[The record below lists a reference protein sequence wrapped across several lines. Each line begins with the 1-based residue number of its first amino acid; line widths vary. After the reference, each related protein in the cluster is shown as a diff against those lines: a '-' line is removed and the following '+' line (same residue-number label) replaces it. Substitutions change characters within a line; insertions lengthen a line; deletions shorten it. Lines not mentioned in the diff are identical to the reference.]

1 MSPTPAELA
10 EWSAWTALPGALT
23 PEDLRLVDALDA
35 GGDADARLDV
45 RERRGQVEVRS
56 RSWVG
61 RVRLAGTD
69 IVIRPKLA
77 GLEPGLIRMLEEV
90 GGLQRLSRLPV
101 DRTLSLGKSGGLFDL
116 LVVLLAEEGARLIRE
131 GLSVGY
137 DEREEDLRVLRGRLS
152 VRTQALRH
160 FGQADPLAC
169 RFDELDNRTPE
180 NELLLL
186 ALTTAA
192 PICLTRE
199 TRSLVRRVLLE
210 LIDQLG
216 PEPPPRPQALLHR
229 LVPPG
234 EPDVSRH
241 LSRYRTRSSSP
252 G

>member
-1 MSPTPAELA
+1 MPAELA
-10 EWSAWTALPGALT
+10 EWSAWTALPGSLT
-23 PEDLRLVDALDA
+23 PEDMRLVDALDA
-35 GGDADARLDV
+35 GGDAGARLDV

-69 IVIRPKLA
+69 VVIRPKLA

-90 GGLQRLSRLPV
+90 GGLQRLSRLAV
-101 DRTLSLGKSGGLFDL
+101 HRTLSIGKSGGLFDL
-116 LVVLLAEEGARLIRE
+116 LVVLLAEEAARLIRE

-160 FGQADPLAC
+160 FGQADPPAC
-169 RFDELDNRTPE
+169 RFDELDNRTPK

-192 PICLTRE
+192 PICLARD
-199 TRSLVRRVLLE
+199 RSSCATL
-210 LIDQLG
+210 
-216 PEPPPRPQALLHR
+216 PPPAKMRRRRTTLPT
-229 LVPPG
+229 
-234 EPDVSRH
+234 SR
-241 LSRYRTRSSSP
+241 RARRKR
-252 G
+252 